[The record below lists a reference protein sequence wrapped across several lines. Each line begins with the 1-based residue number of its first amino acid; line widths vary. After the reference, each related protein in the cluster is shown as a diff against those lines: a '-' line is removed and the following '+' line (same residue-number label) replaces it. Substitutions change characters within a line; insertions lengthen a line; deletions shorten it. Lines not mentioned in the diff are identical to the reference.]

1 MTTGRRPSPHG
12 HVVWD
17 WNGTLLD
24 DLPIVV
30 KAVNSALHQFGE
42 LPITADD
49 YRDHYTRPVRHFYE
63 ALMGRAIDD
72 DEWLLLDTGFHETYF
87 RLATTVD
94 LVVDAPTALDLVD
107 AAGWTQ
113 SLLSMS
119 PQTWLLGVV
128 DRLELTHRFT
138 RIDGLSGP
146 GGGLKA
152 EYLSAHLKNLGL
164 DPAQVVVIGDTPDDV
179 AAGRHVGA
187 RQVLYHGGSHH
198 LERLRAEDVPVAE
211 SLVEAARLAV
221 SPR

>member
-1 MTTGRRPSPHG
+1 MTTGRRPSPPG

-94 LVVDAPTALDLVD
+94 LVDDAPTALDLVD

-113 SLLSMS
+113 
-119 PQTWLLGVV
+119 
-128 DRLELTHRFT
+128 
-138 RIDGLSGP
+138 
-146 GGGLKA
+146 
-152 EYLSAHLKNLGL
+152 YLSAHLQNLGL
-164 DPAQVVVIGDTPDDV
+164 DGAQVVVIGDTPDDV
-179 AAGRHVGA
+179 APGRHVGA

>member
-1 MTTGRRPSPHG
+1 MSRGLSPTR

-30 KAVNSALHQFGE
+30 KAVNAAIHQFGE
-42 LPITADD
+42 LPITPDD

-72 DEWLLLDTGFHETYF
+72 EEWLRLDTGFHESYF
-87 RLATTVD
+87 RLAATVD
-94 LVVDAPTALDLVD
+94 LVADARPALDLVD

-119 PQTWLLGVV
+119 PQNWLLGVV
-128 DRLELTHRFT
+128 DRLGLTHRFT

-152 EYLSAHLKNLGL
+152 DYLAAHLQRLGL
-164 DPAQVVVIGDTPDDV
+164 DGAQVVVIGDTPDDV
-179 AAGRHVGA
+179 AAGRHAGA

-198 LERLRAEDVPVAE
+198 LDRLHAEDVPVAE

-221 SPR
+221 SPP